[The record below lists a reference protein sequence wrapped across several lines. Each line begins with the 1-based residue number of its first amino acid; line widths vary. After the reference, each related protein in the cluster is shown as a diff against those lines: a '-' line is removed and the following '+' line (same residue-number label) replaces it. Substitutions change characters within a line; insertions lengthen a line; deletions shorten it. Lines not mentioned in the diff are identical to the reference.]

1 MCMSDNS
8 VIAVV
13 FCVVSAVRTFDSR
26 LVINEIP
33 IKWRPVC
40 VEKKLRQAVME
51 NHVFNIYVS
60 PTVTASI
67 NELYTRCEGQLHS
80 LE

>member
-1 MCMSDNS
+1 MVFALRKACRPLFVTSNRCIPVKIQWAEVQSYMCVSDNS

-13 FCVVSAVRTFDSR
+13 FCVVSVVPTFDSR

-40 VEKKLRQAVME
+40 
-51 NHVFNIYVS
+51 F
-60 PTVTASI
+60 
-67 NELYTRCEGQLHS
+67 
-80 LE
+80 